1 MDRLD
6 QAVVDADGHVALVQR
21 RLTGGGIAPDRGLVV
36 VHLHRAAVEGREGL
50 PVLPIGAE
58 HGPERLLPD
67 LPAAALPEHAEVALG
82 ELDLVPL
89 LVVDLGQL
97 HIHVG
102 EHGIGVGGRL
112 GRVAQH
118 GQHLLPGFVQ
128 NVGPAPGDVRR
139 DEPVDRH
146 VLLGQPGGQILLGD
160 GQNLRVQKGHHG
172 HALHQKGH
180 GPGVH
185 GLVLGFAAVSAL
197 VEVRID
203 EGQLDLLHGRVDRV
217 QALLQALLAD
227 LHGPGQGGE
236 PRQRLLSFGHGR
248 LPGRLVGIDVGKVPL
263 VLGVHFLALHFVA
276 SFLVFSKM
284 RRFDVCIVTGA
295 VCFGKHGLQLHGH
308 GVRIVRFKAYAVM
321 TAEQFIEQ

>member
-1 MDRLD
+1 MGYGEGVVQCVGVVQQHVGVHAEHAHGEGAAALALVLVHVHPVLRKGPIEELLILLAQGLGGALHQRLHVLEGHREVHVLHHGRVQVKDIDLLETQHPLPQLQILLHGGQALVDRLD

-118 GQHLLPGFVQ
+118 GQHPLPRFVQ
-128 NVGPAPGDVRR
+128 DVGAAPGDVRH
-139 DEPVDRH
+139 DEPVHRH
-146 VLLGQPGGQILLGD
+146 VIFSHPGGEVALGD
-160 GQNLRVQKGHHG
+160 GQNLRVHKG
-172 HALHQKGH
+172 
-180 GPGVH
+180 
-185 GLVLGFAAVSAL
+185 
-197 VEVRID
+197 
-203 EGQLDLLHGRVDRV
+203 
-217 QALLQALLAD
+217 
-227 LHGPGQGGE
+227 
-236 PRQRLLSFGHGR
+236 
-248 LPGRLVGIDVGKVPL
+248 
-263 VLGVHFLALHFVA
+263 
-276 SFLVFSKM
+276 
-284 RRFDVCIVTGA
+284 
-295 VCFGKHGLQLHGH
+295 
-308 GVRIVRFKAYAVM
+308 
-321 TAEQFIEQ
+321 